1 MRNYYDIIGN
11 EVINNKN
18 IKSNLKESTTNK
30 YFALYFSAK
39 WCGPCLKFTPILID
53 FYNDNSNFEVIFVS
67 LDKDI
72 NEFNEYFSKMPW
84 KSLPYNI
91 NKSEE
96 LSNFFSVE
104 GIPSLVL
111 VDNEGNIIT
120 KDGKELVQK
129 NDVLK
134 LVVNK
139 NYNFLLIQKVNE
151 LIKGQG
157 DDTISEDDVKNIL
170 NLLDNK
176 KMTNIDYKTIL
187 YILHNYKF
195 TDNAINLFLT
205 KLE

>member
-18 IKSNLKESTTNK
+18 IKSNLKESTANK

-39 WCGPCLKFTPILID
+39 WCGPCRKFTPILID

-96 LSNFFSVE
+96 L
-104 GIPSLVL
+104 
-111 VDNEGNIIT
+111 
-120 KDGKELVQK
+120 
-129 NDVLK
+129 
-134 LVVNK
+134 
-139 NYNFLLIQKVNE
+139 
-151 LIKGQG
+151 
-157 DDTISEDDVKNIL
+157 
-170 NLLDNK
+170 
-176 KMTNIDYKTIL
+176 
-187 YILHNYKF
+187 
-195 TDNAINLFLT
+195 
-205 KLE
+205 

>member
-39 WCGPCLKFTPILID
+39 WCGPCRKFTPILID

-134 LVVNK
+134 LVLIK

>member
-1 MRNYYDIIGN
+1 M
-11 EVINNKN
+11 
-18 IKSNLKESTTNK
+18 
-30 YFALYFSAK
+30 
-39 WCGPCLKFTPILID
+39 
-53 FYNDNSNFEVIFVS
+53 
-67 LDKDI
+67 
-72 NEFNEYFSKMPW
+72 
-84 KSLPYNI
+84 
-91 NKSEE
+91 
-96 LSNFFSVE
+96 
-104 GIPSLVL
+104 
-111 VDNEGNIIT
+111 
-120 KDGKELVQK
+120 
-129 NDVLK
+129 LK

>member
-39 WCGPCLKFTPILID
+39 WCGPCRKFTPILID